1 MPSYVRFRDVGQV
14 ILAGQS
20 LDSLG
25 SELKSAT
32 ASKVT
37 FLRGREG
44 EAIGSKDSYG
54 GPFWENTYG
63 HEGRNTT
70 LYDNANKIAGY
81 TADLGKDVVKA
92 TKTLLWT
99 DAVHGAAMYPA

>member
-37 FLRGREG
+37 YLQGREG
-44 EAIGSKDSYG
+44 AAIGSKDSYG

-70 LYDNANKIAGY
+70 LYDTSNKIAGY